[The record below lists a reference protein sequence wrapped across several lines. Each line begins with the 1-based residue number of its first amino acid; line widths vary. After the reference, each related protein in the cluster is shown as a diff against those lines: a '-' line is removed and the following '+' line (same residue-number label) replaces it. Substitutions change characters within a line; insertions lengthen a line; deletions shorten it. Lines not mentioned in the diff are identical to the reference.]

1 MNYSTSGGS
10 WNYIWCYSKDLADE
24 STVLPLFFIRM
35 YPGIIFESALLYLA
49 LTVIL
54 FTELPPKSRNQRF
67 LDIEWVRYDMNIEQG
82 DMLKESKKRNKA
94 ERIAEEF
101 DMV

>member
-1 MNYSTSGGS
+1 MRVQYCLYS
-10 WNYIWCYSKDLADE
+10 LAE
-24 STVLPLFFIRM
+24 CTLASFLNPP
-35 YPGIIFESALLYLA
+35 YYLA

-82 DMLKESKKRNKA
+82 DMFKESKERNKA
-94 ERIAEEF
+94 ERNVEEF